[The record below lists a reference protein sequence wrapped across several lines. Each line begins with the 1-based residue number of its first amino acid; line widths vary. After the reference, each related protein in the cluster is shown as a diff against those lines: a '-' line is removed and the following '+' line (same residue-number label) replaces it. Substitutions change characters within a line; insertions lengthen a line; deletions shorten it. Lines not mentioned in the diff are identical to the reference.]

1 MLLFSGLAE
10 DLSLGDS
17 LSGSSQGLFQ
27 QGKEGTGM
35 YRNSNKPTKLKKLN
49 ITRLL
54 LIKENQTSQV
64 NEFNVFVCVCV
75 CVCVCLGRYN
85 SLLIKPFL
93 WFAPLLSKVSILF
106 FSILNPLSMHNM
118 WMGVGGC
125 LVGTTS
131 FAYDTAP
138 TFFIHKPNTVS
149 WLMYSFYI
157 SPLTKW

>member
-1 MLLFSGLAE
+1 MLLFSGLSE

-17 LSGSSQGLFQ
+17 LSDSSQGLFQ
-27 QGKEGTGM
+27 QGKKGTGM
-35 YRNSNKPTKLKKLN
+35 YRNSNKPTKLKLN
-49 ITRLL
+49 ITGLL

-64 NEFNVFVCVCV
+64 NEFNV

-93 WFAPLLSKVSILF
+93 RFAPLLSKVSILF
-106 FSILNPLSMHNM
+106 SSILNPLSMHNM

-131 FAYDTAP
+131 FGYDTAP

-149 WLMYSFYI
+149 WLMYSFYV
-157 SPLTKW
+157 SPLIK